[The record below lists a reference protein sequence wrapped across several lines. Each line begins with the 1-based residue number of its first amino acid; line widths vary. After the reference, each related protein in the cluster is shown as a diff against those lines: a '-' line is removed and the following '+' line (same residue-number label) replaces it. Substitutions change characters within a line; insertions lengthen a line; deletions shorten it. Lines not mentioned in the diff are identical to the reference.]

1 MQWRCQSRGGLLSI
15 SHMPDTLNL
24 LPPSWRDRIYYEIDR
39 LLSWSPVA
47 RFFLLGSVSF
57 GLIFICSLLHMVFSS
72 ESVGILSALWWAL
85 IRVIDTGAFGDEETY
100 SGALIAFICSL
111 CGLVVVASLIG
122 RCMRLLH
129 QIRVFLLITTVMQ
142 DWLVLLF
149 KNSSMTYEKVSF

>member
-1 MQWRCQSRGGLLSI
+1 
-15 SHMPDTLNL
+15 
-24 LPPSWRDRIYYEIDR
+24 
-39 LLSWSPVA
+39 
-47 RFFLLGSVSF
+47 
-57 GLIFICSLLHMVFSS
+57 MVFSS

-122 RCMRLLH
+122 TCDYCIRLEFFFFSL
-129 QIRVFLLITTVMQ
+129 TVMQ